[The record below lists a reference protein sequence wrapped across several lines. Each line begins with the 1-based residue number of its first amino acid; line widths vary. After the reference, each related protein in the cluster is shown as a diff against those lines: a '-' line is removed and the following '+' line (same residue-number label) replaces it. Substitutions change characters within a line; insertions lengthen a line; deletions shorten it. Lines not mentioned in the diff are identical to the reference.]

1 MLNCLIAMGIV
12 TAFTTVTGLL
22 TIKIAEMIVEQ
33 AEKEE
38 EDFVYDKDGNKIPYN
53 EDDQE

>member
-1 MLNCLIAMGIV
+1 MLNALIAMGILTV
-12 TAFTTVTGLL
+12 FTTTAGLL
-22 TIKIAEMIVEQ
+22 SIKVAEMIVEK
-33 AEKEE
+33 AEQEE